1 MSKKIFLGLI
11 VFALVIGLS
20 SSLMAADLYF
30 DGRRVRPEVKPLEI
44 DGRIFVPLEE
54 VTDYF
59 NISLNWNVTGK
70 QVRGRVAGNNFV
82 IDRPI
87 IVHGYL
93 MVSLEFLEDHLGLN
107 TNWDQRR
114 GIIDIE
120 RGEPSPPARDAR
132 GLLVIIDT
140 DRSSYKYGDYI
151 AVSMLIFNKSD
162 RSVELE
168 FSTGQTHD
176 LVLRRGGRVVWQ
188 WSHDK
193 AFTQAFQTKRM
204 EPYEAWLETFL
215 IPTNQIRT
223 FVTGNY
229 TLEGKLTI
237 HNREVSSEEITINIS
252 R

>member
-1 MSKKIFLGLI
+1 MGKKVLMGLI
-11 VFALVIGLS
+11 VIALVVGLS
-20 SSLMAADLYF
+20 SSLLAADLYL
-30 DGRRVRPEVKPLEI
+30 DGRRISPEVKPLEI
-44 DGRIFVPLEE
+44 DGRMFVPLEE

-59 NISLNWNVTGK
+59 DIDLRWNITGK
-70 QVRGRVAGNNFV
+70 QVRGQVAGNNFV

-87 IVHGYL
+87 IIHGYL
-93 MVSLEFLEDHLGLN
+93 MVSLAFLEDYVDLY

-114 GIIDIE
+114 DIIDIE
-120 RGEPSPPARDAR
+120 RKEITPPSREPGGVR
-132 GLLVIIDT
+132 VTIDT
-140 DRSSYKYGDYI
+140 DRSSYKYGDAI
-151 AVSMLIFNKSD
+151 AVSLVIFNKSD

-176 LVLRRGGRVVWQ
+176 LVMRRGGRVVWQ
-188 WSHDK
+188 WSQDK

-204 EPYEAWLETFL
+204 EPYEIWQKTFL

-229 TLEGKLTI
+229 TLEGRLTTHREEVKSEELTI
-237 HNREVSSEEITINIS
+237 SIS